1 MKRRE
6 FITLLGGTAAAWPL
20 AARAQQPERMRRIGV
35 LMNTRESDPF
45 YRSYAAAF
53 AQTLQRLGWREGKN
67 LHLDLR
73 WSAGDPERIGA
84 YAAELAG
91 MTPDLILASSSAYLT
106 DVWMAPAWQ
115 EKM

>member
-1 MKRRE
+1 MRQPLRRHSS
-6 FITLLGGTAAAWPL
+6 GWDG
-20 AARAQQPERMRRIGV
+20 AR
-35 LMNTRESDPF
+35 
-45 YRSYAAAF
+45 
-53 AQTLQRLGWREGKN
+53 GKN

-106 DVWMAPAWQ
+106 ALLRTTRTITIAIVFVQCPIQ
-115 EKM
+115 SLRVSFRT